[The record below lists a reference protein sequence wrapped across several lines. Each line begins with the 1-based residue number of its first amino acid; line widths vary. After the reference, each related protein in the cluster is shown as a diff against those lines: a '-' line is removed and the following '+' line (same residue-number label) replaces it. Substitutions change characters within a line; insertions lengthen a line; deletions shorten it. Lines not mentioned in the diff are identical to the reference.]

1 MSARRAPR
9 RGADAPLDAIV
20 VGGGAVGAACALALA
35 GEGLA
40 VALLDARRPP
50 AWDAA
55 RPDLRVFAIAPDGAR
70 LFGDLGAWDG
80 ILAARAQPYRRMEV
94 WDAGGGAPLAFD
106 GDRLGTAPLGHIVEN
121 ALIVDRLWA
130 RLDAAGVRVLAGAG
144 VHALL
149 QDDQGAT
156 LELDDGQRL
165 AARWV
170 VAADGAGSRLRTLA
184 GIGIDAR
191 DYGQSG
197 LVAYVRTAEP
207 HACTAW
213 QRFLPGGPLAFLPC
227 PDLAGDADAAPGTR
241 CSIVWSLPSAE
252 AARLRDAAPEAFA
265 RALTRA
271 FDARLGEVAL
281 ASERVLFPLRRQLA
295 HGYLRGRVLL
305 VGDAAHAVHPLAG
318 QGANLGLRDVAALRD
333 AVRQAKAA
341 GRDPLSVHRLE
352 RWARARRSEDAL
364 GAYAFEGLNRLFS
377 NDDPLLTLLRGPAL
391 GLVGRIR
398 PLADA
403 FVRHAAGG

>member
-1 MSARRAPR
+1 MSARRPPR

-40 VALLDARRPP
+40 VALVDARRPP

-70 LFGDLGAWDG
+70 LFAELGAWDA
-80 ILAARAQPYRRMEV
+80 IAAARAQPYRRMEV
-94 WDAGGGAPLAFD
+94 WDAAGGAPLAFD
-106 GDRLGTAPLGHIVEN
+106 ADRLGPAPLGHIIEN

-130 RLDAAGVRVLAGAG
+130 RLEAAGVRVLAGAG

-149 QDDQGAT
+149 QGAEDAT

-184 GIGIDAR
+184 GIGVAAR

-197 LVAYVRTAEP
+197 LVAYVHTGQP
-207 HACTAW
+207 HASTAW

-227 PDLAGDADAAPGTR
+227 PDLEGEDAAPGTR
-241 CSIVWSLPSAE
+241 CSIVWSLPTAE
-252 AARLRDAAPEAFA
+252 AARLRDVDAGVFA
-265 RALTRA
+265 RELTRA
-271 FDARLGEVAL
+271 FDARLGEVVP
-281 ASERVLFPLRRQLA
+281 ASARVLFPLRRQLA

-305 VGDAAHAVHPLAG
+305 LGDAAHAVHPLAG

-333 AVRQAKAA
+333 AVRAAKAA

-352 RWARARRSEDAL
+352 RWARARRSEDAV